1 MKIKEKSTEE
11 KVIRKYLLR
20 LRQPRIK
27 KKENRYYIRGYKGTE
42 VIIRTDHEILKR
54 IAYRRTCVKQV
65 CIPGRYETE
74 TKYIYTRK
82 ENRRS
87 RPVIVPGIPTGRE
100 TAMPRAVRTVLH
112 ALSYGGIEVE
122 ASRKLADLKKMDPMR
137 IFYRTLDAEVYN
149 GDYKVPIRLF
159 FPTEED
165 MENGAA
171 SGKKPPVILFF
182 HGGGWV
188 TESVEN
194 YQRVCARMAQST
206 GQIVASVEYRLA
218 PEYRFPVG
226 LMDCY
231 AAAKT
236 FYTNRFLLNTD
247 PDRITIMGDS
257 AGGNLAAAL
266 PSERAFA
273 YKMKSE
279 AMKRQGFRTDLTSSQ
294 VVTKLRTDDKVAQ
307 GFGVG
312 RMTVQRFIRL
322 TELIPPILQMVDEG
336 KIALTPAVELSFLK
350 KDEQENLFAT
360 MESEEATPSLS
371 QAQRMKQLS
380 QSGRLDMDT
389 IFAIMTEEKGN
400 QKETLKINT
409 SKLKKYFPK
418 NTTPKQME
426 ETIIKLLERELQRKR
441 NRDSR

>member
-236 FYTNRFLLNTD
+236 F
-247 PDRITIMGDS
+247 
-257 AGGNLAAAL
+257 
-266 PSERAFA
+266 
-273 YKMKSE
+273 
-279 AMKRQGFRTDLTSSQ
+279 
-294 VVTKLRTDDKVAQ
+294 
-307 GFGVG
+307 
-312 RMTVQRFIRL
+312 
-322 TELIPPILQMVDEG
+322 
-336 KIALTPAVELSFLK
+336 
-350 KDEQENLFAT
+350 
-360 MESEEATPSLS
+360 
-371 QAQRMKQLS
+371 
-380 QSGRLDMDT
+380 
-389 IFAIMTEEKGN
+389 
-400 QKETLKINT
+400 
-409 SKLKKYFPK
+409 
-418 NTTPKQME
+418 
-426 ETIIKLLERELQRKR
+426 
-441 NRDSR
+441 

>member
-257 AGGNLAAAL
+257 AGGNLAAAVCMMARDRGDFFPKKQIL
-266 PSERAFA
+266 IYPALNNCYTEDSPFESVKTNGTGYLLTAEKMEDYLKFYESCPEDRRNPYFAPILEKNFRNMPDTLILTAEFDPLRDEGEAFGE
-273 YKMKSE
+273 KLR
-279 AMKRQGFRTDLTSSQ
+279 KREIVWKCTGSQ
-294 VVTKLRTDDKVAQ
+294 V
-307 GFGVG
+307 
-312 RMTVQRFIRL
+312 RFTGILHWGSNFCMCRKAL
-322 TELIPPILQMVDEG
+322 DILIN
-336 KIALTPAVELSFLK
+336 F
-350 KDEQENLFAT
+350 
-360 MESEEATPSLS
+360 
-371 QAQRMKQLS
+371 
-380 QSGRLDMDT
+380 
-389 IFAIMTEEKGN
+389 
-400 QKETLKINT
+400 
-409 SKLKKYFPK
+409 
-418 NTTPKQME
+418 
-426 ETIIKLLERELQRKR
+426 
-441 NRDSR
+441 